1 MKAQA
6 IIIMDCSNCGHGI
19 EKCDGCGKAFEADE
33 EIECKLCKHYC
44 KECKPH

>member
-6 IIIMDCSNCGHGI
+6 IVFLNCSNCGHGI
-19 EKCDGCGKAFEADE
+19 EKCDGCDNPIHANQ

-44 KECKPH
+44 QRCKP